1 MSGMRKGQS
10 LVQDL
15 EEAGLPYV
23 NWRLLN
29 NFSGQMPKLFWTSM
43 PDATSVTEFDSPRLP
58 SSELLAARHKENK
71 KRRPPDTLLGCK
83 AFWEVFQNSRLVII
97 FDRYADDKLL
107 RRIDSSLDV
116 KAVRTMQTLLVLG
129 GTTSVD
135 AKLVPSIQA
144 RLLSAKSLLEMYF
157 VPGMRSDEQPYP
169 HDRFAVTDGEFWHFG
184 GSVVGHEGLT
194 GVSRG
199 WKATDVGVEKFVTDT
214 WTALAKGK

>member
-1 MSGMRKGQS
+1 MRKVPS
-10 LVQDL
+10 PVQDL
-15 EEAGLPYV
+15 GEGAVPYV

-29 NFSGQMPKLFWTSM
+29 NFSGQTPKLFWTSI
-43 PDATSVTEFDSPRLP
+43 PDATSATEFDSPILP
-58 SSELLAARHKENK
+58 SPELLGARHKENK

-83 AFWEVFQNSRLVII
+83 VFWDVFQTSRLVII

-107 RRIDSSLDV
+107 RRIDSSLDA

-135 AKLVPSIQA
+135 RKLVPSIQA
-144 RLLSAKSLLEMYF
+144 RLVSANSVLKMYF
-157 VPGMRSDEQPYP
+157 VPGMRSDEQPFP

-199 WKATDVGVEKFVTDT
+199 WRATDVGVEKFVTDT

>member
-1 MSGMRKGQS
+1 MSGMRKGPS
-10 LVQDL
+10 PVHDL
-15 EEAGLPYV
+15 EEGAIPYV

-29 NFSGQMPKLFWTSM
+29 NFSGQTPTLFWTSI
-43 PDATSVTEFDSPRLP
+43 PDAISVTEFDSPTLPRL
-58 SSELLAARHKENK
+58 ELLGARHKENK

-97 FDRYADDKLL
+97 FDRYSDDKLL
-107 RRIDSSLDV
+107 RRIDSSLDA
-116 KAVRTMQTLLVLG
+116 KAARTMQTLIVLS

-135 AKLVPSIQA
+135 PKLVQSIQA
-144 RLLSAKSLLEMYF
+144 RLISAKSPLKLSF
-157 VPGMRSDEQPYP
+157 VPGMRSDDPPFP

-199 WKATDVGVEKFVTDT
+199 WRATDVGVEKFVTDT